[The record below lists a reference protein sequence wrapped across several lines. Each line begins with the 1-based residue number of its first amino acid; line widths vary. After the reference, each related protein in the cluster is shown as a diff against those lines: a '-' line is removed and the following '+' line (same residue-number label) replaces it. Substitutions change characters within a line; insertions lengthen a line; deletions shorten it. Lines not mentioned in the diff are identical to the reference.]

1 MGQPDTRQKQDN
13 HVVAI
18 SQSDASWHGSP
29 NLTKLTLSLGFLTMF
44 GSAVGYDG
52 SMSNGLLALPQ
63 WTSFMGQPAGA
74 WLGFINAIYWVSFG
88 LGIPFAAWSA
98 DRFGRKFTVY
108 LGFIPLVIGTALETA
123 APNDA
128 VFIVGRAIL
137 GFPSAVFGNVV
148 PLLVA
153 ECAHP
158 KYRGVLTS
166 FYFTGFYIGA
176 TIAAWATFGTRNY
189 TTSWAWR
196 VPCILQLLCPL
207 VGLIGLIPCPESP
220 RWLVSKDRV
229 EEAREILKTY
239 HSATQDDPIVETQML
254 EIQAAVVDASEVRTA
269 GYADMFRTRP
279 NLHRVAITVTLG
291 IFSQWVGNG
300 VVSYYLSLV
309 LNTVGLTTVTEQT
322 LISGCLQ
329 IWNWIFAIAGAMAV
343 ERFGRRKLFLLS
355 FAIMLVSYIVI
366 TACSGSFAQSGHRA
380 VGMAVVPFLV
390 IYFAGY
396 DIAVTPLQV
405 AYPVEIWPYH
415 LRSQGLGLAWLSMLI
430 GVIFNVFVN
439 PIALDA
445 IGWKYYFVFVAL
457 LMVYGALIYFLFP
470 ETRGL
475 SLEQID
481 TVFQDGA
488 PSSTVKVYSEE
499 DKPTKDHLHH

>member
-1 MGQPDTRQKQDN
+1 MGESVVRKSHDRQI
-13 HVVAI
+13 VAV
-18 SQSDASWHGSP
+18 SESNVSWRDSP
-29 NLTKLTLSLGFLTMF
+29 NLLKLTFSLVMLTMF

-98 DRFGRKFTVY
+98 DRYGRKITVY
-108 LGFIPLVIGTALETA
+108 MGFIPLIIGTALETA
-123 APNDA
+123 APNEA

-176 TIAAWATFGTRNY
+176 AIAAWATFGTRNY
-189 TTSWAWR
+189 ATSWAWR
-196 VPCILQLLCPL
+196 IPCILQLACPL
-207 VGLIGLIPCPESP
+207 VGLAGLIPCPESP
-220 RWLVSKDRV
+220 RWLVSKGRV
-229 EEAREILKTY
+229 EEARNTLTTY
-239 HSATQDDPIVETQML
+239 HSIVQDDPIVETQML
-254 EIQAAVVDASEVRTA
+254 EIQAAVTDATEVVS
-269 GYADMFRTRP
+269 GSYADMFKTKA
-279 NLHRVAITVTLG
+279 NLHRVAITLTLG

-309 LNTVGLTTVTEQT
+309 LNTIGLTSVTEQT

-329 IWNWIFAIAGAMAV
+329 IWNWVFAIAGAMAV

-355 FAIMLVSYIVI
+355 FAIMLVSYVVI
-366 TACSGSFAQSGHRA
+366 TACSGSFAQTGHRA
-380 VGMAVVPFLV
+380 VGIAVVPFLFV
-390 IYFAGY
+390 YFAGY

-415 LRSQGLGLAWLSMLI
+415 LRSQGLGLAWMSMVI

-439 PIALDA
+439 PIALEA
-445 IGWKYYFVFVAL
+445 IGWKYYLVFVAL
-457 LMVYGALIYFLFP
+457 LVVYGLLVYFLFP

-481 TVFQDGA
+481 IVFLDGKTT
-488 PSSTVKVYSEE
+488 STTKVYCGE
-499 DKPTKDHLHH
+499 DKLTKE